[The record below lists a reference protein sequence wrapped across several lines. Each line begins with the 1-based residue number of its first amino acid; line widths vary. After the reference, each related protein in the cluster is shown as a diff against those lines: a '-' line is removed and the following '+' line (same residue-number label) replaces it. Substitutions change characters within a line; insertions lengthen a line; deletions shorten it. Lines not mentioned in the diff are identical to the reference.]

1 MEIWIPFVSNSGAVI
16 NFSEP
21 RAWDKIEAALACLS
35 NPDWAPLA
43 AFIGKGVPDG
53 FVYAG
58 GILACDSPTW
68 RALEDNL
75 KNEVETLSLSV
86 SGEPYFLL
94 HVTNIIPCLNIN
106 GSKVLRSPID
116 DSLIGVLHYSF
127 DESLLENV
135 FLFRIPEDTQQIF
148 ATSLFKT
155 LIENKEIHN
164 LDFQHPSYSMS

>member
-1 MEIWIPFVSNSGAVI
+1 MEIWIPFVNSHSAVI
-16 NFSEP
+16 NFIEP
-21 RAWDKIEAALACLS
+21 RAWDKIEAVLTRLS
-35 NPDWAPLA
+35 NSDWTPLD

-53 FVYAG
+53 FVYLG
-58 GILACDSPTW
+58 GILASDGPTW
-68 RALEDNL
+68 RTLEDNL
-75 KNEVETLSLSV
+75 KNEVEPLPISV
-86 SGEPYFLL
+86 SGAPYYLL
-94 HVTNIIPCLNIN
+94 HVTNIIPCLNVN

-116 DSLIGVLHYSF
+116 GSLLGMLHYSF

-164 LDFQHPSYSMS
+164 LDFQRPSYSLS